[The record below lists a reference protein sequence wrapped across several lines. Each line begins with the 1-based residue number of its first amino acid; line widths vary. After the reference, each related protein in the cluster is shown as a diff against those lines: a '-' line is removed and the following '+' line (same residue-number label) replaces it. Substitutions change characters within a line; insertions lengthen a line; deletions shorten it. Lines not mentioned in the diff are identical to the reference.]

1 VSDFESIYQQY
12 GKTVYFFLLSLTQN
26 ESLSEELTQET
37 MCRAIMNIGAFRG
50 ESKMSVW
57 LCQIA
62 KNLYFEWQKK
72 NKRNV
77 PIEDALLAEPDG
89 LDIEEELTRK
99 ETAHRILKH
108 LHTLDDPYKEVF
120 MLHALGERKLKWFEN
135 LAPGVIEFAKNCD
148 LNLRMRLTGDCCGS
162 ILFETSYFELTAH
175 DDEVI
180 RKFWLYLCQ
189 RGQLTIT
196 HTEETFRMEFLFALY
211 DKE

>member
-1 VSDFESIYQQY
+1 MSDFESIYQQY

-72 NKRNV
+72 NKRTL
-77 PIEDALLAEPDG
+77 PIEEALLTEPDEQ
-89 LDIEEELTRK
+89 DIIDELTSK

-108 LHTLDDPYKEVF
+108 LHMLDDPYKEVF
-120 MLHALGERKLKWFEN
+120 MWRVFAELSFKQIGQMFGKSENWACVTYHRARNKIKEKLE
-135 LAPGVIEFAKNCD
+135 V
-148 LNLRMRLTGDCCGS
+148 DC
-162 ILFETSYFELTAH
+162 H
-175 DDEVI
+175 
-180 RKFWLYLCQ
+180 
-189 RGQLTIT
+189 
-196 HTEETFRMEFLFALY
+196 EE
-211 DKE
+211 

>member
-1 VSDFESIYQQY
+1 MVSDFDSIYQQY

-50 ESKMSVW
+50 ESRMSVW

-89 LDIEEELTRK
+89 LDTEEELTRK

-108 LHTLDDPYKEVF
+108 LHTLDDPYKEIF
-120 MLHALGERKLKWFEN
+120 MLHALGDVPLKQISQLFGKSDSWARVTYYRAKAIITERLE
-135 LAPGVIEFAKNCD
+135 G
-148 LNLRMRLTGDCCGS
+148 
-162 ILFETSYFELTAH
+162 
-175 DDEVI
+175 
-180 RKFWLYLCQ
+180 
-189 RGQLTIT
+189 
-196 HTEETFRMEFLFALY
+196 EE
-211 DKE
+211 

>member
-1 VSDFESIYQQY
+1 MSDFESIYQQY

-120 MLHALGERKLKWFEN
+120 MWRVYADLSFKQIGQIFGKSENWACVTYHRARNKIKEKL
-135 LAPGVIEFAKNCD
+135 
-148 LNLRMRLTGDCCGS
+148 
-162 ILFETSYFELTAH
+162 
-175 DDEVI
+175 EV
-180 RKFWLYLCQ
+180 
-189 RGQLTIT
+189 
-196 HTEETFRMEFLFALY
+196 
-211 DKE
+211 D

>member
-1 VSDFESIYQQY
+1 MSDFESIYQQY

-37 MCRAIMNIGAFRG
+37 M
-50 ESKMSVW
+50 W

-72 NKRNV
+72 NKRNI

-120 MLHALGERKLKWFEN
+120 MLHALGDVPLKQISQLFGKSDSWARVTYYRAKAIITERLE
-135 LAPGVIEFAKNCD
+135 G
-148 LNLRMRLTGDCCGS
+148 
-162 ILFETSYFELTAH
+162 
-175 DDEVI
+175 
-180 RKFWLYLCQ
+180 
-189 RGQLTIT
+189 
-196 HTEETFRMEFLFALY
+196 EE
-211 DKE
+211 

>member
-1 VSDFESIYQQY
+1 MVSDFESIYQQY

-50 ESKMSVW
+50 ESRMSVW

-89 LDIEEELTRK
+89 LDTEEELTRK

-108 LHTLDDPYKEVF
+108 LHTLDDPYKEIF
-120 MLHALGERKLKWFEN
+120 MLHALGDVPLKQISQLFGKSDSCSSASRPHICPASSPTN
-135 LAPGVIEFAKNCD
+135 TMCPSKTATSALTPAARA
-148 LNLRMRLTGDCCGS
+148 LSLRRL
-162 ILFETSYFELTAH
+162 
-175 DDEVI
+175 VI
-180 RKFWLYLCQ
+180 RSPA
-189 RGQLTIT
+189 TIPASPSPT
-196 HTEETFRMEFLFALY
+196 M
-211 DKE
+211 

>member
-1 VSDFESIYQQY
+1 MSDFESIYQQY

-37 MCRAIMNIGAFRG
+37 MCRAIMNIGAFCG

-89 LDIEEELTRK
+89 LEIGR
-99 ETAHRILKH
+99 ASCR
-108 LHTLDDPYKEVF
+108 
-120 MLHALGERKLKWFEN
+120 ER
-135 LAPGVIEFAKNCD
+135 V
-148 LNLRMRLTGDCCGS
+148 
-162 ILFETSYFELTAH
+162 
-175 DDEVI
+175 
-180 RKFWLYLCQ
+180 
-189 RGQLTIT
+189 
-196 HTEETFRMEFLFALY
+196 
-211 DKE
+211 